1 MGTLIQCQS
10 FVSLSVSE
18 MTSLRWEIQIFPL
31 SIASFSSC
39 IFTFSFS
46 QEPLLKRLLFQP
58 DLFGKCLWAFQFIIE
73 FLDDWTLTDFLDLLL
88 I

>member
-46 QEPLLKRLLFQP
+46 QELLLKRLLFQP